1 MGTESVTLQIREIQP
16 PEFELIWPVFRAVV
30 SAGDTYA
37 YDPGMTF
44 EAACALWTTPP
55 CRAFAASEDGRVVGC
70 YMLHPNQAGPGDHVA
85 NAGYMVAP
93 EARGRGIAGRLCE
106 HSLQV
111 ARAAGFRA
119 MQFNAV
125 VASNGPAVHVWQ
137 KHGFAIVGRVPQ
149 AFRHPARG
157 LTDLLVMHRFL

>member
-1 MGTESVTLQIREIQP
+1 MTMEIREIQVS
-16 PEFELIWPVFRAVV
+16 EFDLIWPIFRAVV
-30 SAGDTYA
+30 AAGDTYA
-37 YDPGMTF
+37 YDPAITV
-44 EAACALWTTPP
+44 EAARALWTTPP
-55 CRAFAASEDGRVVGC
+55 CRAFAASEGGRVVGC

-106 HSLQV
+106 HSLDI
-111 ARAAGFRA
+111 ARAAGFPA

-125 VASNGPAVHVWQ
+125 VACNGPAVHLWQ

-149 AFRHPARG
+149 AFRHPVHG